1 MCMRIRGCDGIEFV
15 YVHAMGA
22 ITTLTHIMFFLSHYH
37 KYDNVRETEYD
48 DLDSHITYV
57 NAISFLL
64 ASLAMFKLSAIP
76 IHQQPS

>member
-1 MCMRIRGCDGIEFV
+1 MRWNRVRICARYGGNHYINPH
-15 YVHAMGA
+15 YV
-22 ITTLTHIMFFLSHYH
+22 FLSHYH